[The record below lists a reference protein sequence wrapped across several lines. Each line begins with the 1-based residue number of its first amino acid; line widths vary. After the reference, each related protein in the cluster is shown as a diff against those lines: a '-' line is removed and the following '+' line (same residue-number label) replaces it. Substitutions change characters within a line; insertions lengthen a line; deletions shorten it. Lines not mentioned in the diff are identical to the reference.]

1 MGKRSIQ
8 SAAVRLF
15 VESCPRWTSC
25 VFGAGGGCGM
35 AHAPSSSWAGRRG
48 LLERAVGPGRRD
60 RAWLETDTNLALL
73 RDTPRFEA
81 LLGVMH

>member
-1 MGKRSIQ
+1 
-8 SAAVRLF
+8 
-15 VESCPRWTSC
+15 
-25 VFGAGGGCGM
+25 M